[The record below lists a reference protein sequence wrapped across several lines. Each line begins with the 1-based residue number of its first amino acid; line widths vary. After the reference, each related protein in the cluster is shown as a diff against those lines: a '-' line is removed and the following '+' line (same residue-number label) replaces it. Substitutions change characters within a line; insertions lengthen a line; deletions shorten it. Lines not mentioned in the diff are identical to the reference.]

1 MKNPQKAIL
10 AAIATVVIALGAFV
24 TLRDNGTSTE
34 TDATQTVC
42 QLTQPPAGGAVAPTT
57 TATPSGGVSS
67 TSSQPGTTKP

>member
-34 TDATQTVC
+34 TDATQTESS
-42 QLTQPPAGGAVAPTT
+42 LPPLAVIRF
-57 TATPSGGVSS
+57 
-67 TSSQPGTTKP
+67 QQQHHKHR